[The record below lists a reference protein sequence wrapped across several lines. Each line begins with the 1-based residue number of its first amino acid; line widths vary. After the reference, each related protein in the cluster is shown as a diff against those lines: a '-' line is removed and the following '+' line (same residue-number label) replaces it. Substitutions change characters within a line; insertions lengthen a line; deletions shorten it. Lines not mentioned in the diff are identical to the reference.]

1 MMRSGKRWGWRVEEH
16 QDLEA
21 RSNRPARV
29 SGVGKEGDFFQ
40 IYLITRKGSE
50 KEVEGIGF

>member
-29 SGVGKEGDFFQ
+29 SGVGKEGHFFQ